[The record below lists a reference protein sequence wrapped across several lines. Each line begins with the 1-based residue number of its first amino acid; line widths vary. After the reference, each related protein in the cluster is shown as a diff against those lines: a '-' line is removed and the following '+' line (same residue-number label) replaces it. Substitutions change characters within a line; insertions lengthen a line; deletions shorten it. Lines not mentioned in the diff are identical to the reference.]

1 MRRYLREDE
10 AATEPTAK
18 PAEPE
23 PDTALELER
32 AS

>member
-10 AATEPTAK
+10 AATEPSPKT
-18 PAEPE
+18 AEPDE
-23 PDTALELER
+23 ALELER